1 MRQMQIFYSD
11 LSESAKR
18 EFDDT
23 FGTPENFNHEVCPLA
38 IYEMEDGDDETL

>member
-18 EFDDT
+18 EFDERFGKPDT
-23 FGTPENFNHEVCPLA
+23 FNHEISPLA
-38 IYEMEDGDDETL
+38 IYEMEDDDDETL